1 MAQCWMS
8 GEKSTQEGRE
18 GAAQE
23 LENHVL
29 GCWEPRSWDRWSK
42 NEKNS
47 DALDTGGSHDV
58 RMGNIPSLE
67 WFQVIPNGKSR
78 LTHSHTRTLVC
89 QEIGYYSPLTN
100 CIAIVVT
107 PW

>member
-47 DALDTGGSHDV
+47 DALDTGGAHDV

-78 LTHSHTRTLVC
+78 LADPTKPVPTTASPTINRTND
-89 QEIGYYSPLTN
+89 IGLSFRY
-100 CIAIVVT
+100 
-107 PW
+107 